1 MGIKSGKNMIMRM
14 PLKRLSY
21 ILGILCTNYSKRALQ
36 LSKNNSLKHLDILLS
51 NIVRKAYCTSHIT
64 KDTFHKT
71 KIDFDHGA

>member
-1 MGIKSGKNMIMRM
+1 MLATRILMRI
-14 PLKRLSY
+14 LLERLSY
-21 ILGILCTNYSKRALQ
+21 IIGIFCTNYIKRALQ